1 MGTQDDDDD
10 DGVIDRAPLPLGD
23 GRRAHDGLSLQ
34 SVPPVHPGQLLLA
47 QVLEDPALAQSPAT
61 VFAVAVFAAALVG
74 RRQVPRQQCVQLL
87 PRVRVDQA
95 RIHLVDDDI
104 GHCVQAKPA
113 DIH

>member
-1 MGTQDDDDD
+1 MIDDDV
-10 DGVIDRAPLPLGD
+10 VIDRAPLLLGD

-34 SVPPVHPGQLLLA
+34 SVPSVPHRQLFLA
-47 QVLEDPALAQSPAT
+47 QVLKDPALAQSSAT
-61 VFAVAVFAAALVG
+61 VVVVAVFAAALVG
-74 RRQVPRQQCVQLL
+74 RRQVPRQQRVQLL
-87 PRVRVDQA
+87 PRVRVDEA